1 MHTAH
6 SLWASK
12 KITYFLTSCLS
23 PKKQDFLPT
32 QHIECSEMKENDKWP
47 FYDHFQPFFDNYMTI
62 FHKTEVQTV
71 ILRCLT
77 GLSLIDSKVLIQNAN
92 ISISIFLQFCT
103 KTQICIFWV
112 FGFCVITFVPIK
124 I

>member
-1 MHTAH
+1 
-6 SLWASK
+6 
-12 KITYFLTSCLS
+12 
-23 PKKQDFLPT
+23 
-32 QHIECSEMKENDKWP
+32 MKENDKWP

-92 ISISIFLQFCT
+92 ISISIFCDFVEKNAFVFFAFFLCFFVFT
-103 KTQICIFWV
+103 PSIVEIICVKNVGAIV
-112 FGFCVITFVPIK
+112 VCGFFMK
-124 I
+124 

>member
-1 MHTAH
+1 
-6 SLWASK
+6 
-12 KITYFLTSCLS
+12 
-23 PKKQDFLPT
+23 
-32 QHIECSEMKENDKWP
+32 MKENDKWP

-92 ISISIFLQFCT
+92 ISISIFL
-103 KTQICIFWV
+103 
-112 FGFCVITFVPIK
+112 
-124 I
+124 